1 MARFP
6 YRNLAELRRVRK
18 HEAKVGNEIR
28 KMRAN
33 ALNAIGIALAG
44 AGFILPVVRDNNLA
58 ALLEGSTW
66 IWISFALLLHLSA
79 TILLKG
85 LEPED

>member
-6 YRNLAELRRVRK
+6 YRNLAELRRIRR

-28 KMRAN
+28 KMRAT

-58 ALLEGSTW
+58 ALLEWSTW
-66 IWISFALLLHLSA
+66 IWIFFALLLHLSA

>member
-6 YRNLAELRRVRK
+6 YRSLAELRRIRR

-28 KMRAN
+28 KMRAS

-44 AGFILPVVRDNNLA
+44 AGLILPVVRDNNLS
-58 ALLEGSTW
+58 ALLEWSTW
-66 IWISFALLLHLSA
+66 IWIFFAFVLHFFA
-79 TILLKG
+79 TAQLRRLK
-85 LEPED
+85 PED